1 MIRLQYF
8 ASFRERLGLDAESLP
23 WTPALTSLRAVRDLL
38 AERGETW
45 ASTLAHS
52 GLMCARNEVLCD
64 LDEPL
69 RDGDDIAFFPP
80 VTGG

>member
-1 MIRLQYF
+1 MIHLQYF
-8 ASFRERLGLDAESLP
+8 ASFRERLGIDAESLP
-23 WTPALTSLRAVRDLL
+23 WMPALASLREVRDLL
-38 AERGETW
+38 ARRGEPW
-45 ASTLAHS
+45 ATTLGHT
-52 GLMCARNEVLCD
+52 GLMCARNQALCS